1 MALVL
6 TMVTDR
12 RRLPRGGDLPALAAE
27 AARAGIDRVQ
37 VREKD
42 LSDRALLALLRGV
55 ARAIAGAHAE
65 LVVNG
70 RPDLAELAGAAGVQL
85 PAAGLAVSDV
95 RRAFPGLSV
104 GASCHSADD
113 VARAEDAG
121 AHWAV
126 LGPIFATPGKEPR
139 ALGLGPLAR
148 AAEAARIPV
157 HAVGG
162 IGPAQARAIADCGA
176 RGILAIRA
184 FVDEPVS
191 LAVEAFRRASA

>member
-1 MALVL
+1 VALVL
-6 TMVTDR
+6 TLVTDR
-12 RRLPRGGDLPALAAE
+12 RRLPRGEDLPALAAE

-37 VREKD
+37 VREKG

-55 ARAIAGAHAE
+55 ARALAGGRAE

-85 PAAGLAVSDV
+85 PAAGLEVADV
-95 RRAFPGLSV
+95 RRRFPALAV

-126 LGPIFATPGKEPR
+126 LGPIFSTPGKESR
-139 ALGLGPLAR
+139 ALGLRALAQ
-148 AAEAARIPV
+148 AAAAARIPV

-162 IGPAQARAIADCGA
+162 IGPAQARAVAEAGA

-184 FVDEPVS
+184 FVDEPVA
-191 LAVEAFRRASA
+191 LAVGAFRRALA